1 MPSYRLNPD
10 IHFCLCDD
18 ALIFLDVARDRYFR
32 FSGKQRDWFESIRT
46 ARASQDLCGPAAGFA
61 ERLVAKQ
68 ILTRDSQA
76 GKPLSTPCFT
86 PPVACLSR
94 LACSDTPT
102 RVIPTAGHMM
112 VAVVSAWWLEHA
124 CSFERVVTSV
134 RQWRANAVRLPA
146 PSLEHVLVLASRFH
160 AMTPYF
166 FSTHDACRF
175 RSLALIRFLT
185 GFGIQA
191 DWVFGVRLCP
201 FGAHCWVEYNGVILN
216 EDFDTVIEFRPILS
230 V

>member
-1 MPSYRLNPD
+1 MPSYWLNPN

-46 ARASQDLCGPAAGFA
+46 ARASQELGGPAAGFA

-68 ILTRDSQA
+68 ILSPDRQS
-76 GKPLSTPCFT
+76 GKPLTAPCFA
-86 PPVACLSR
+86 PPSACLSQ
-94 LACSDTPT
+94 LTGAATPS
-102 RVIPTAGHMM
+102 RILPTARDMAIA
-112 VAVVSAWWLEHA
+112 AVSSWWLEHMCDFKDVVA
-124 CSFERVVTSV
+124 RVG
-134 RQWRANAVRLPA
+134 RWKLRAARNPT
-146 PSLEHVLVLASRFH
+146 PSLEQVLVLASRFH

-216 EDFDTVIEFRPILS
+216 EDLDTVIEFRPIMS